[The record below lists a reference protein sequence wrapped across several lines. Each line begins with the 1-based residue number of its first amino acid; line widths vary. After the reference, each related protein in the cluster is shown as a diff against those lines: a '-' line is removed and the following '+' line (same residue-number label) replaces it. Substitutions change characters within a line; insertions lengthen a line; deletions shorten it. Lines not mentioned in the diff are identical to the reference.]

1 MFTTSQKRYHPSR
14 VLRNH
19 ARHASQNFEGV
30 RSMRLSASEAGYA
43 LLGTSLPA
51 NSSVEKNPHWKQIL
65 SDYFYLP
72 LRQVSAASNSQSVL
86 HMRSLSPVQLFETP

>member
-1 MFTTSQKRYHPSR
+1 
-14 VLRNH
+14 
-19 ARHASQNFEGV
+19 
-30 RSMRLSASEAGYA
+30 MRPTASEAGSA

-72 LRQVSAASNSQSVL
+72 LKQVSAASHSQSML
-86 HMRSLSPVQLFETP
+86 HMHSLSPVQLFETP